1 MDKLLLN
8 RLKISLFVTRM
19 GIFLVF
25 LMWALDK
32 VVNPGH
38 GLRVFEMFY
47 GLNVTSQMMV
57 TLGYLQLVF
66 VLVFGLGLWKKWVY
80 LAILV
85 LHSGSTLSS
94 FSLYLDPFNNLL
106 FFAAW
111 PMLAAC
117 LFLYLL
123 KDYDTWDIYQLK
135 NKNA

>member
-1 MDKLLLN
+1 MDKLVLSK
-8 RLKISLFVTRM
+8 LKISLFFTRM

-25 LMWALDK
+25 LMWTLDK
-32 VVNPGH
+32 IVNPSH
-38 GLRVFEMFY
+38 GLHIFEMFY
-47 GLNVTSQMMV
+47 GLSVTSHMMV

-66 VLVFGLGLWKKWVY
+66 VLIFGLGLWKKWVY

-85 LHSGSTLSS
+85 LHAGSTLSS

-117 LFLYLL
+117 LFLYML
-123 KDYDTWDIYQLK
+123 KDYDTWDMYKLK
-135 NKNA
+135 NNQ